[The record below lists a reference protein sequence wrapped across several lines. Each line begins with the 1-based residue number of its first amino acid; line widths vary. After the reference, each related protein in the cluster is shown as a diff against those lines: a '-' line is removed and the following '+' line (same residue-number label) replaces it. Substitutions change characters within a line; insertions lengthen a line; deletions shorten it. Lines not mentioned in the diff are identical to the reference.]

1 MEELRDSVYFQQL
14 ARFAR
19 MKAAETDDEDL
30 ARRLKEAAIKHE
42 RMARKLKAEEEAQ
55 RGK

>member
-14 ARFAR
+14 ARVAR
-19 MKAAETDDEDL
+19 MKAAGTNDPDL

-42 RMARKLKAEEEAQ
+42 RTARKLKADEES
-55 RGK
+55 